1 MSIIL
6 YGIGSMIV
14 VDVAE
19 TCGRLGLKI
28 AAWVKNVEGKTY
40 EPEGQPVIAAADL
53 SAELTAL
60 EFAVPL
66 FTPAHRLKAAAD
78 AELRGLRRPRSLIDP
93 TAIVASS
100 TTFGVGCYANSAA
113 TVGAAGKIGQFVF
126 INRSAS
132 IGHHAEIADYVS
144 IGPGA
149 VIAGNVRLGRGAV
162 VAAGAIVL
170 PSLEVGD
177 NAVVAA
183 GAVVTESVPP
193 HCMVAGNPARVIKSG
208 IAGYND
214 HSV

>member
-14 VDVAE
+14 ADVAE
-19 TCGRLGLKI
+19 TCARLDLPI

-40 EPEGQPVIAAADL
+40 EPLGQTVIPAADIP
-53 SAELTAL
+53 SELTAL
-60 EFAVPL
+60 DFTVPL
-66 FTPAHRLKAAAD
+66 FTPFHRLKAATD
-78 AELRGLRRPRSLIDP
+78 AAQRGLTKPLSLVDP
-93 TAIVASS
+93 TAIVAST
-100 TTFGVGCYANSAA
+100 TTFEPGCYVNSAA
-113 TVGAAGKIGQFVF
+113 TIGAAGKIGRFVF

-170 PSLEVGD
+170 PGLEIGG

-183 GAVVTESVPP
+183 GAVVTAAVPP
-193 HCMVAGNPARVIKSG
+193 HCMVAGNPARVMKSG
-208 IAGYND
+208 IPGYND
-214 HSV
+214 YSV